1 MAFRS
6 GFVSIIGRPNAGKS
20 TLLNALVGEKI
31 AIVTEK
37 PQTTRTR
44 IQGVINVKAQRGRP
58 PGQIILVDTP
68 GVHRPDSRLNRKMM
82 QEIHAALESRDLIL
96 VIVDA
101 TEKFGPGDEHV
112 LDLIRRSGGA
122 AVLLLNK
129 IDKLQKEK
137 LLPIIERYSKLHE
150 FREIIPISAA
160 KRKGLD
166 VLMEK
171 IMAALP
177 DGPRYFP
184 EDQITDQP
192 ERFIAAEIIR
202 EKVLLK
208 TSKEIPY
215 ASAVLIERYEESDRL
230 TKIAATIYCE
240 REGQK
245 GILIGKGGQKLKEM
259 GTAARME
266 LEGLLGRKVF
276 LELFVKVK
284 PGWRESAAFVEELDW
299 RKELS
304 LDFGTTKSLRLIG
317 CSRRLKCPS
326 FWSASLSSASRSGGS
341 GAGFRFRYNPHQTQ
355 DNCADPEDHDAGLAD
370 VAGLINHLPASNAP
384 HASRGNQQAAND
396 DDP

>member
-44 IQGVINVKAQRGRP
+44 IQGILNVKAHPGRP
-58 PGQIILVDTP
+58 AGQVILIDTP
-68 GVHRPDSRLNRKMM
+68 GVHKPDSRLNRKMM
-82 QEIHAALESRDLIL
+82 QEIHAALDSRDLVL

-101 TEKFGPGDEHV
+101 TERFGPGDQQV
-112 LDLIRRSGGA
+112 IDLIKKSSGPSI
-122 AVLLLNK
+122 LLLNK
-129 IDKLQKEK
+129 IDKLKK
-137 LLPIIERYSKLHE
+137 DRLLPIIEHYSKLHD

-160 KRKGLD
+160 KKQGLD
-166 VLMEK
+166 VLMDK
-171 IMAALP
+171 IVGVLP

-184 EDQITDQP
+184 EDQITDLP

-215 ASAVLIERYEESDRL
+215 ATAVLIDRYEDLENLAR
-230 TKIAATIYCE
+230 IAATIYCE

-245 GILIGKGGQKLKEM
+245 AILIGKGGQRLKEM
-259 GTAARME
+259 GTAARLE
-266 LEGLLGRKVF
+266 LEALLGKKVF

-284 PGWRESAAFVEELDW
+284 PGWRESAAFIEELDW
-299 RKELS
+299 KRQLEDLATLKNQKE
-304 LDFGTTKSLRLIG
+304 
-317 CSRRLKCPS
+317 
-326 FWSASLSSASRSGGS
+326 
-341 GAGFRFRYNPHQTQ
+341 
-355 DNCADPEDHDAGLAD
+355 
-370 VAGLINHLPASNAP
+370 
-384 HASRGNQQAAND
+384 
-396 DDP
+396 